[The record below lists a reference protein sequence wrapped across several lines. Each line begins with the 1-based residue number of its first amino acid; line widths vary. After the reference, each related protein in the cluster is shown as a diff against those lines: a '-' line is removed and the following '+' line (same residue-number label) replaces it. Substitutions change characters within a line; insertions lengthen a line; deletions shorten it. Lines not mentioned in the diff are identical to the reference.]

1 MGSFENELPGLGYAS
16 LPGATTRQLPRLRLA
31 TKGNYQATASATP
44 RYHEETPGSL
54 GNRAAEKLELG
65 TISDVRR
72 LPSTMAPHQ
81 ASRIS

>member
-1 MGSFENELPGLGYAS
+1 MANCLGYAS

-54 GNRAAEKLELG
+54 GNRAAEYLELG
-65 TISDVRR
+65 REPISDVRR

-81 ASRIS
+81 ASRDV